1 VSTARDLQRAAERTA
16 ALQDAAVADYEANLR
31 RVWGLVTRQ
40 LRRLLRE
47 WDNEDGR
54 LVTTAANLGRVIA
67 LRDTLRAAF
76 LDAGYDDIALAAVD
90 DPLDALAQQ
99 VLRSSRIAN
108 RAARFSPVS
117 IEAIAA
123 WKELRLADLLDLAED
138 AARAVQTSALDG
150 VLGIRPVDR
159 LIDDVAEVLEDNAAR
174 ARTVYDTAVS
184 TFTRQIEQLTSDGT
198 PDELFIYVGPT
209 DSKVRPFCRRWV
221 GRVRSRAQIDELDN
235 GSLPNVFLSGGGYNC
250 RHVWKRVSVLDA
262 ELRELAETG
271 ARAPWI
277 AEALDEMPMTGVAR

>member
-1 VSTARDLQRAAERTA
+1 VSTARDLQLAAERTA

-31 RVWGLVTRQ
+31 RVWGLVGRQ
-40 LRRLLRE
+40 LRALLRK
-47 WDNEDGR
+47 WDTEDGR

-67 LRDTLRAAF
+67 LRDTLRAAMEG
-76 LDAGYDDIALAAVD
+76 AGYDDIALAAVD

-108 RAARFSPVS
+108 QAARLSPVS

-138 AARAVQTSALDG
+138 TARAVQQAALDG

-159 LIDDVAEVLEDNAAR
+159 LLDDVAEVLDDTAAR

-184 TFTRQIEQLTSDGT
+184 TYTRQIEQLTSDGT
-198 PDELFIYVGPT
+198 ADELFLYVGPV
-209 DSKVRPFCRRWV
+209 DSKTRPFCMERV
-221 GRVRSRAQIDELDN
+221 GRVYTREQIDAMDN
-235 GSLPNVFLSGGGYNC
+235 GSLPNVFLTGGSYNC
-250 RHVWKRVSVLDA
+250 RHIWARVSVLDA

-271 ARAPWI
+271 KRAPWV
-277 AEALDEMPMTGVAR
+277 DEQVKRVRQERRAA